1 MVEQGDRYSFTTEMA
16 ATMKFLNKAREFLSE
31 EDGPT
36 TVEYAVMLMAII
48 AVVIGTVQL
57 LGLET
62 RDNLGTSRDKIADAM
77 GN

>member
-1 MVEQGDRYSFTTEMA
+1 MA
-16 ATMKFLNKAREFLSE
+16 ATMKYLQKTLNFLCD

-36 TVEYAVMLMAII
+36 TVEYAVMLMAIC
-48 AVVIGTVQL
+48 AVVVGTVQL

-62 RDNLGTSRDKIADAM
+62 QDNLENSRDKIADAM

>member
-1 MVEQGDRYSFTTEMA
+1 MA
-16 ATMKFLNKAREFLSE
+16 ATMNFLPRAFKFLSE

-62 RDNLGTSRDKIADAM
+62 HDNLENSRDKIADVM
-77 GN
+77 GK

>member
-1 MVEQGDRYSFTTEMA
+1 MA
-16 ATMKFLNKAREFLSE
+16 ATMRFLNKTLEFLYE

-36 TVEYAVMLMAII
+36 TVEYAVMLMAIF

-62 RDNLGTSRDKIADAM
+62 KDNFENSRDKIADAM